1 MENIVGKVKRMVLKA
16 RYTAFD
22 VMVGLGIC
30 SCIGF
35 CDVDVNSSTQK
46 VMKAIFN
53 LLLFGGII
61 MAAVGIGMLVR
72 TVISMS
78 QGEQA
83 QPGALGR
90 AIAITAG
97 GIVLAA
103 MKTITKTSHPVIGC

>member
-1 MENIVGKVKRMVLKA
+1 MIWKA
-16 RYTAFD
+16 RYTALD

-30 SCIGF
+30 STIGF

-103 MKTITKTSHPVIGC
+103 MKTIITTVTGQDPTAITIF